1 VKRIVVLL
9 LALLMLT
16 GCAWR
21 NEPVPD
27 AVQKPVWPGLPED
40 YEQSTEPEEPIPE
53 FTIPEVPVEPVEPE
67 SDPPA
72 DNPIAQPKP
81 APPVPV
87 HTELYIPDVPVE
99 DVVMY
104 FNEVCL
110 DAEIVTSGDPSRLQK
125 WNVPILYQILGDPTD
140 EDLAVLRDFTGW
152 LNTVEGFPGIMD
164 TADAAEANLRIH
176 FCSQDEL
183 LSIMGDQFTHM
194 DGAVTFWYEN
204 DAIYDA
210 VICIRTDLEQNLRN
224 SVILEELYNSLGPI
238 QDTALRPDSII
249 YADYS
254 EPQALTAVDELILQL
269 LYHPHITCGMDAS
282 QCEAVIRELYY

>member
-1 VKRIVVLL
+1 
-9 LALLMLT
+9 M
-16 GCAWR
+16 
-21 NEPVPD
+21 PD

-72 DNPIAQPKP
+72 DNPIAQPN
-81 APPVPV
+81 PVPPEPV
-87 HTELYIPDVPVE
+87 PEPEPPHTELYIPDVPVE

-125 WNVPILYQILGDPTD
+125 WNVPIFYQILGDPTD

-152 LNTVEGFPGIMD
+152 LNTVEGFPGIRD
-164 TADAAEANLRIH
+164 TEHDYEANLRIH

-210 VICIRTDLEQNLRN
+210 VICIRTDLSQELRN
-224 SVILEELYNSLGPI
+224 SVILEEIYNGLGPI
-238 QDTALRPDSII
+238 QDTELRSDSLIWSG
-249 YADYS
+249 YS
-254 EPQALTAVDELILQL
+254 TPQAMTQVDMLIMKL
-269 LYHPHITCGMDAS
+269 LYHPNIRCGMNAQ
-282 QCEAVIRELYY
+282 QCEKVIRELYY